1 MPANLTPQYKEAE
14 QRYRQARTLPAKV
27 AALQEMMAVIPK
39 HKGTDHM
46 RADLRARM
54 SRHMEELEKPKST
67 SGGPQPF
74 SIRKEGAGQVLIIG
88 LPNAGKSEILNAL
101 TRAPAKVG
109 DYPFTTQ
116 IPMVGMLPFENVLF
130 QLVDTPALNA
140 LDVQTR
146 LFGLLRN
153 TDLLLVTVNLEGD
166 PLKEMDQIN
175 GLLYQWGYSLLEEG
189 EAIDPEGSRIQ
200 KLSIILGNKADA
212 DGARGEV
219 SEAGAG
225 LRREV
230 HRYQAI
236 VPGRH
241 GAGRRW
247 LSGVHVSEQ
256 GEGVHQEPQRAAGL
270 QHPNRDCQG
279 QHDFRRGPEAAQRM
293 AGEAE
298 VRAAM
303 GVGQVRWSTG
313 GPRLRSGGRRRY
325 RASRVRG
332 TKEVHS

>member
-175 GLLYQWGYSLLEEG
+175 GLLHQWGYSLLEEG
-189 EAIDPEGSRIQ
+189 EAIDHEGSRIQ

-212 DGARGEV
+212 DGAEEKFQKLERVYGRKFTV
-219 SEAGAG
+219 IKLSCLDGTG
-225 LRREV
+225 LDDV
-230 HRYQAI
+230 GCQAFMYLNKVRVYTKSPSGQPDFNTPI
-236 VPGRH
+236 VIAKG
-241 GAGRRW
+241 
-247 LSGVHVSEQ
+247 STTSDV
-256 GEGVHQEPQRAAGL
+256 
-270 QHPNRDCQG
+270 
-279 QHDFRRGPEAAQRM
+279 AQRLHKEWREKLKY
-293 AGEAE
+293 ALLWGSAKFDGQ
-298 VRAAM
+298 R
-303 GVGQVRWSTG
+303 VGRDYVLADG
-313 GPRLRSGGRRRY
+313 DVIELHG
-325 RASRVRG
+325 
-332 TKEVHS
+332 

>member
-166 PLKEMDQIN
+166 PLEEMEQIN
-175 GLLYQWGYSLLEEG
+175 DLLHQWGYSLLEEG

-200 KLSIILGNKADA
+200 KLSIILGNKADVDGAEEKFQKLERVYGRKFTVIKLSCLDGTGLDDVGCQAFMYLNKVRVYTKSPSGQPDFNTPIVIAKGSTTSDVAQRLHKEWREKLKYALLWGSAKFDGQRVGRDYVLA
-212 DGARGEV
+212 DGDVIE
-219 SEAGAG
+219 
-225 LRREV
+225 L
-230 HRYQAI
+230 
-236 VPGRH
+236 H
-241 GAGRRW
+241 G
-247 LSGVHVSEQ
+247 
-256 GEGVHQEPQRAAGL
+256 
-270 QHPNRDCQG
+270 
-279 QHDFRRGPEAAQRM
+279 
-293 AGEAE
+293 
-298 VRAAM
+298 
-303 GVGQVRWSTG
+303 
-313 GPRLRSGGRRRY
+313 
-325 RASRVRG
+325 
-332 TKEVHS
+332 

>member
-166 PLKEMDQIN
+166 PLKEMDLIN
-175 GLLYQWGYSLLEEG
+175 GLLHQWGYSLLEEG
-189 EAIDPEGSRIQ
+189 EAIDPEGSMIQ
-200 KLSIILGNKADA
+200 KLSIILGNKADVDGAEEKFQKLERVYGRKFTVIKLSCLDGTGLDDVGCQAFMYLNKVRVYTKSPSGQPDFNTPIVIAKGSTTSDVAQRLHKEWREKLKYALLWGSAKFDGQRVGRDYVLA
-212 DGARGEV
+212 DGDVIE
-219 SEAGAG
+219 
-225 LRREV
+225 L
-230 HRYQAI
+230 
-236 VPGRH
+236 H
-241 GAGRRW
+241 G
-247 LSGVHVSEQ
+247 
-256 GEGVHQEPQRAAGL
+256 
-270 QHPNRDCQG
+270 
-279 QHDFRRGPEAAQRM
+279 
-293 AGEAE
+293 
-298 VRAAM
+298 
-303 GVGQVRWSTG
+303 
-313 GPRLRSGGRRRY
+313 
-325 RASRVRG
+325 
-332 TKEVHS
+332 

>member
-1 MPANLTPQYKEAE
+1 MPANLTPIYREAE
-14 QRYRQARTLPAKV
+14 QRYRQAKTLPAKV

-39 HKGTDHM
+39 HKGTDHL

-74 SIRKEGAGQVLIIG
+74 SIRKEGAGQVLLIG

-116 IPMVGMLPFENVLF
+116 IPMVGMLPFENILF

-153 TDLLLVTVNLEGD
+153 TDLLLVTLNLEED
-166 PLKEMDQIN
+166 PLQELKGIN
-175 GLLYQWGYSLLEEG
+175 KLLHQWGYSLLEAG

-200 KLSIILGNKADA
+200 KLAIILANKADA
-212 DGARGEV
+212 DGADAKFQQLLQACGEKFVIIKLSCLDGTGLDDVGRQVFTHLEKVRVYTKSPSGQPDFDAPIVIARG
-219 SEAGAG
+219 STT
-225 LRREV
+225 
-230 HRYQAI
+230 
-236 VPGRH
+236 
-241 GAGRRW
+241 
-247 LSGVHVSEQ
+247 S
-256 GEGVHQEPQRAAGL
+256 
-270 QHPNRDCQG
+270 D
-279 QHDFRRGPEAAQRM
+279 AAQRLHKEWREKLKY
-293 AGEAE
+293 ALLWGSAKFDGQ
-298 VRAAM
+298 R
-303 GVGQVRWSTG
+303 VGRDYILADGDVIELHG
-313 GPRLRSGGRRRY
+313 
-325 RASRVRG
+325 
-332 TKEVHS
+332 